1 MEKTLQFSFGV
12 CLRKKNKLC
21 RTGQLVII
29 ILEIVSDK
37 FYKKLYLK
45 KEKKITFALNFTP
58 GLCGRLLVISKKV
71 MSKVGSNK
79 NQ

>member
-37 FYKKLYLK
+37 FYKKTLFK
-45 KEKKITFALNFTP
+45 KRKENYFRPKFHT
-58 GLCGRLLVISKKV
+58 RLMRQIVSDK
-71 MSKVGSNK
+71 
-79 NQ
+79 

>member
-37 FYKKLYLK
+37 FYKKTLFK
-45 KEKKITFALNFTP
+45 KRKENYF
-58 GLCGRLLVISKKV
+58 RL
-71 MSKVGSNK
+71 
-79 NQ
+79 